1 MKGWSGGISNQ
12 ARSTLQESLT
22 FISWEFPSFY
32 KSLRRVR
39 ELPCAAGFQM
49 TQGSRQH
56 HWEVTVSLLGTNVVS
71 TFMKRDSGIEAH
83 E

>member
-12 ARSTLQESLT
+12 ARSTLQESLA

-32 KSLRRVR
+32 KSLRRVH

-56 HWEVTVSLLGTNVVS
+56 HWEVTVSLLGTSVVS
-71 TFMKRDSGIEAH
+71 TFMKRDSGMEAH